1 MNGSG
6 DPELPVDD
14 PPGES
19 DPGPRAD
26 RPDDDFFRRLVRQST
41 DAVVTV
47 DEEGRIVYANPAVE
61 SVFGHA
67 PSDLVGR
74 PLTRLMPERFRRPH
88 AEAFARYLETGESTL
103 DWRDIELHGLRA
115 DGTEV
120 PLSVSFHVQNSD
132 SGIDADVDA
141 DGERLF
147 TGVIRELA
155 ERKDVE
161 RQLRREEERR
171 DEIFEASP
179 VALAIRTADGEV
191 LQRNDRA
198 DELLDAL
205 GVEEGETAGVDV
217 YDADG
222 DPLTPDRYPFARVL
236 ETGSAVSD
244 AEIRIDAPDAESRW
258 FLVNATPV
266 EAPDDGVEQV
276 ITAAKDIT
284 DVKRYQRELERERD
298 ELETELDDV
307 FDRVTD
313 AFFGLDTDWEFSY
326 VNARAEELL
335 GNDAGELLGRNI
347 WEVYPDAV
355 GTEFETRYRQAVET
369 QTSVAFE
376 EYFAPLETWFEVR
389 AYPSETGLSV
399 YFRDIGERKRREAEL
414 ERQNERLESFASMLA
429 HELRNPLNIAH
440 VYLEN
445 AKNGDPDAFEQVG
458 DALRRINE
466 IIDVLLVLARGVE
479 PVGAD
484 GRVALA
490 DVAADAWA
498 NLDVGAAV
506 LEVETDRVIRAQRN
520 HVQHLLENLF
530 RNAVEHGVAGLG
542 RNDENGAERGDPT
555 VTIRIGDLPDAAGF
569 YVEDD
574 GRGIPEDVRGTV
586 FEAGYSTDEAGIG
599 LGLTFVGQLVD
610 AYGWDCEITESE
622 AGGARFEFRG
632 VDVVS
637 EDAQ

>member
-6 DPELPVDD
+6 DPDLPVDD
-14 PPGES
+14 PSGES
-19 DPGPRAD
+19 DSGPRAGRPGD
-26 RPDDDFFRRLVRQST
+26 RLEDDFFRRLVRQST

-47 DEEGRIVYANPAVE
+47 DDEGRIVYANPAVE

-74 PLTRLMPERFRRPH
+74 PLTRLMPERFRRRH
-88 AEAFARYLETGESTL
+88 AEAFTRYLETGESTI
-103 DWRDIELHGLRA
+103 DWRDLELRGLRA

-132 SGIDADVDA
+132 SDA

-147 TGVIRELA
+147 TGVIREIA

-205 GVEEGETAGVDV
+205 GVSEGETAMVDV

-244 AEIRIDAPDAESRW
+244 AEIRIDAPGAESRW

-266 EAPDDGVEQV
+266 EAPDGGVEQV

-298 ELETELDDV
+298 ELETELEDV

-335 GNDAGELLGRNI
+335 GYDAGELLGRNI

-355 GTEFETRYRQAVET
+355 GTEFETRYRRAVET

-376 EYFAPLETWFEVR
+376 EYFTPLETWFEVR

-445 AKNGDPDAFEQVG
+445 AKNGDPEAFGQVG

-479 PVGAD
+479 SVGAD

-490 DVAADAWA
+490 DVAADAWS
-498 NLDVGAAV
+498 NLNVGAAV

-530 RNAVEHGVAGLG
+530 RNAVEHGAAGLG
-542 RNDENGAERGDPT
+542 RNDESGAERGDPT

-574 GRGIPEDVRGTV
+574 GRGIPESERGTV

-622 AGGARFEFRG
+622 TGGARFEFTG
-632 VDVVS
+632 VETVS
-637 EDAQ
+637 EDAE